1 MATLGTNN
9 LTLADWASRM
19 DPDGRTATIVDLLS
33 QANEWLDDMIWQEG
47 NQTDGYKTTV
57 RTGLPQGTWRLL
69 YQGVNS
75 TKSTTAQI
83 TERTGNL
90 EAYSEIDK
98 DLADLNGN
106 TADFRLSEDRAFF
119 EGMSQQMSTALAYSN
134 NIATPSQIMGFSP
147 RYQFLDTDDA
157 ETANNVID
165 MGGVGSTCASVWIVF
180 WGTDTC
186 FGTFPR
192 GMMAGLNHED
202 LGRWTS
208 NNPPAGTAGQKYE
221 AYLSHFKWQLG
232 LVVRDW
238 RYIVRLANIDVTA
251 LNGVNAA
258 NLINGMIRAF
268 HRFPTTPRGVANVQD
283 ATRPSG
289 VLGGGRAAIY
299 CNRVLGTYFDLQ
311 ALNKTNVL
319 LNMDQWDGKPVTTM
333 RGLPIRTVD
342 SLLSTESALT

>member
-1 MATLGTNN
+1 MATLGTGN
-9 LTLADWASRM
+9 LTLYDWASRVE
-19 DPDGRTATIVDLLS
+19 DDGKTAVIVDLLS
-33 QANEWLDDMIWQEG
+33 QANEWLDDMMWQEG

-57 RTGLPQGTWRLL
+57 RTGIPSGTWRVL
-69 YQGVNS
+69 YQGVQP

-106 TADFRLSEDRAFF
+106 TSSFRLQEDSAFF
-119 EGMSQQMSTALAYSN
+119 EGMTQQMSSALAYSN
-134 NIATPSQIMGFSP
+134 QVQTPTQIMGFSP
-147 RYQFLDTDDA
+147 RYSTVNTANAQS
-157 ETANNVID
+157 ANNVLD
-165 MGGVGSTCASVWIVF
+165 MGGVNATNASMWLVF
-180 WGTDTC
+180 WGTNTC

-192 GMMAGLNHED
+192 AQPAGLMHED
-202 LGRWTS
+202 LGRWTAT
-208 NNPPAGTAGQKYE
+208 PPGGTVGTYYE
-221 AYLSHFKWQLG
+221 VYRSHFKWQLG

-238 RYIVRLANIDVTA
+238 RYIVRLCNIDVTL
-251 LNGVNAA
+251 LNGINAA
-258 NLINGMIRAF
+258 NLINGLIRAF

-299 CNRVLGTYFDLQ
+299 CNRVIATYLDLQ

-319 LNMDQWDGKPVTTM
+319 LRMDEWDGKPVTTF
-333 RGLPIRTVD
+333 RGVPIRTVD
-342 SLLSTESALT
+342 ALLSTESRIT